1 MSVSAISDLRWEF
14 EDIYV
19 KNIHRF
25 LVSEN
30 LQVYSR
36 QAAITTI
43 LQLEGASV
51 QELHWCNIV
60 MLKGY

>member
-1 MSVSAISDLRWEF
+1 MSVSAKSDLRWEF

-36 QAAITTI
+36 QAVITTI
-43 LQLEGASV
+43 SQLEGASV
-51 QELHWCNIV
+51 QELH
-60 MLKGY
+60 

>member
-1 MSVSAISDLRWEF
+1 MSVSAKSDLRWEF

-30 LQVYSR
+30 LQVYFS
-36 QAAITTI
+36 QAALTNYSNFTSRRWEH
-43 LQLEGASV
+43 L
-51 QELHWCNIV
+51 
-60 MLKGY
+60 